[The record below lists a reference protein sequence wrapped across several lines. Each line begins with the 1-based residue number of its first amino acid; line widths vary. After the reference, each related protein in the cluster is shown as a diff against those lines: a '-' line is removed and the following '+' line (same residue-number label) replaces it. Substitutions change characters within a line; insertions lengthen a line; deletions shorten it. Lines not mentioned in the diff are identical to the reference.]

1 MRQMEVVTRR
11 ALPVHIGDPSI
22 YPARNFVPRKVRVF
36 LDYLKD
42 KFKTGPPEDA
52 WFIILYFRIVE
63 GWVEVQ
69 NQHNRLGSTQP
80 TDFSFRL

>member
-1 MRQMEVVTRR
+1 
-11 ALPVHIGDPSI
+11 LF
-22 YPARNFVPRKVRVF
+22 PAKSAFF

-69 NQHNRLGSTQP
+69 NQHNRLGSTQASLAS
-80 TDFSFRL
+80 FSVAGCSTEAADMIWFGGWGLL